1 MSTTATQPEASVPA
15 SDGRARRKKRTR
27 FLVPHYKPRPVKA
40 LWESATDEE
49 RTRAHK
55 TSMVI
60 LEYWTA
66 RLSKQEAAAKLGL
79 APIRVW
85 QLSQQ
90 AVVGMLAGLL
100 TQPRDRGAGPGKGEL
115 ERERRSARER
125 ALEKRVAQ
133 LEAELDTSHRLIE
146 VMRELPVVRAK
157 RAAGGPGIEPGSKRG
172 KQSAR
177 KSEGRAGSGAGDGR
191 TDGRRAR
198 DPAGAGDGA

>member
-1 MSTTATQPEASVPA
+1 MPA

-27 FLVPHYKPRPVKA
+27 FGVPHYKPRPVKA

-49 RTRAHK
+49 RERAHK

-66 RLSKQEAAAKLGL
+66 RLSKQEAAEKLGL

-125 ALEKRVAQ
+125 ALEKRVKQ
-133 LEAELDTSHRLIE
+133 LEVELAASGRLIE
-146 VMRELPVVRAK
+146 VMRELPAVRAK
-157 RAAGGPGIEPGSKRG
+157 RAADGPGTEPGSKRG

-177 KSEGRAGSGAGDGR
+177 KNEGPAGGGAG
-191 TDGRRAR
+191 GRRTTGRRSRGA
-198 DPAGAGDGA
+198 AGAGDGA